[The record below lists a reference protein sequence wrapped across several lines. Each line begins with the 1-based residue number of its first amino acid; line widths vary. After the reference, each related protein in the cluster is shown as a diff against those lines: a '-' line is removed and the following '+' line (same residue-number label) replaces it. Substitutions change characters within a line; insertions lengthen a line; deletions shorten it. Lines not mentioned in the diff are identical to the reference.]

1 MLAGVRHVAA
11 VIAVG
16 GNIMQQCRQRAVT
29 CAVGVHYLFRS
40 AHIRCDVRIHAQ
52 RIGTVFMAHGAA
64 EFVLIEFGNRS
75 RQQRMLGFTFDFFFR
90 KARHIQTCRTRSAQH
105 QIHPIQRFV
114 GRQQRIVLAGQ
125 RFSLFFIHR
134 QNRYML
140 FEECLPP
147 LRVIGND
154 EFGAQRQYH
163 RHIVFFSVF
172 NRLHGRFRHR
182 LARLAAHQIG
192 RQHQRGRSGNHRL
205 RDAIRP

>member
-16 GNIMQQCRQRAVT
+16 GNIMQQCRQRAIT

-64 EFVLIEFGNRS
+64 EFVLIEFGNRT

-90 KARHIQTCRTRSAQH
+90 KARHIQTRRTRRAQH
-105 QIHPIQRFV
+105 QIHPIQRLV
-114 GRQQRIVLAGQ
+114 RCQQRIVLAGQ

-134 QNRYML
+134 QNRDML

-154 EFGAQRQYH
+154 EFGAQGQNH
-163 RHIVFFSVF
+163 RHIVFFGIF

-182 LARLAAHQIG
+182 LTRFAAHQIG
-192 RQHQRGRSGNHRL
+192 RQHQRGRSGNHRF